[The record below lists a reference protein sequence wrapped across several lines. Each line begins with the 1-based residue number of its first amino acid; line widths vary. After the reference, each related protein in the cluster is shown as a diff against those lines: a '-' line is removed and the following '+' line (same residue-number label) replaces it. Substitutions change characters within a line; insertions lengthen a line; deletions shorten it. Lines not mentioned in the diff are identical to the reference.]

1 MLPLTNKRGLVM
13 ARTSKWTRIVIAVV
27 AAGTLA
33 ACGGGSDGDSS
44 SGGEGGDSSSSGG
57 DITVATVVN
66 LPGVGDSCEKI
77 INMIGALGQVMS
89 GQIQAD
95 AATAIV
101 DDFVAAVPAEI
112 RSEAD
117 VVATA
122 FIGYIDVLSKYDGNV
137 AAAMADPEAMSALE
151 QLNAAEMQESTDR
164 LNAYLNDQCAWGG

>member
-1 MLPLTNKRGLVM
+1 MKKTSKIRRVVIGLV
-13 ARTSKWTRIVIAVV
+13 
-27 AAGTLA
+27 AASALA

-44 SGGEGGDSSSSGG
+44 GDEGSSSGG
-57 DITVATVVN
+57 SDMTVITVADIA
-66 LPGVGDSCEKI
+66 GVDDTCEKI

-101 DDFVAAVPAEI
+101 DDFVAAVPEEI

-117 VVATA
+117 IVATA
-122 FIGYIDVLSKYDGNV
+122 FIGYIDVLSKYGGNV
-137 AAAMADPEAMSALE
+137 AAAMADPEAMNALE

-164 LNAYLNDQCAWGG
+164 LNAYLTEECAWAG